1 MATTEFRVLVV
12 CTGNLCRSVV
22 AAAWLRHV
30 LGDDPTVCVTSA
42 GTGTRDGLEAPPETI
57 RQLASV
63 GLPVEHRSTA
73 LRPVDV
79 ARADLVLTATREH
92 RRAVLRAEP
101 RAAKRTFT
109 VRELGRILA
118 MADGPRPS
126 SPGAGTDGLR
136 AWVAEASRLRGL
148 APRPNGADDDDVV
161 DPFGREDAV
170 FAASWAQ
177 MRPALERIARQLR
190 G

>member
-1 MATTEFRVLVV
+1 MSSPVFRVLVV

-22 AAAWLRHV
+22 ATAWLRHV
-30 LGDDPTVCVTSA
+30 LDDDPTVRIDSA
-42 GTGTRDGLEAPPETI
+42 GTGTRDGLEAPPETV
-57 RQLASV
+57 RQLTSL
-63 GLPVEHRSTA
+63 GLPVGHRSTA
-73 LRPVDV
+73 LRAADV
-79 ARADLVLTATREH
+79 ARADLILTATRDQ
-92 RRAVLRAEP
+92 RRAVLRVEP

-109 VRELGRILA
+109 VRELGRVLS

-126 SPGAGTDGLR
+126 GPSGGTDGLR

-161 DPFGREDAV
+161 DPFGRDDAV

-177 MRPALERIARQLR
+177 MLPALERVAEQLR
-190 G
+190 H